1 MLKIVVDENS
11 KGPAI
16 LVLEGQVIGPWVREL
31 ECACEPILASGSGLS
46 LDLRS
51 VSFLSREGVRLL
63 WTLRSRRVALL
74 HCSAFVAEQL
84 KSREQAPA

>member
-1 MLKIVVDENS
+1 MLKIVADGSSNS
-11 KGPAI
+11 PVI
-16 LVLEGQVIGPWVREL
+16 LSLEGQVIGPWVGEL
-31 ECACEPILASGSGLS
+31 ERVCEPILASGSGLS

-63 WTLRSRRVALL
+63 CRLRDRRVALL

-84 KSREQAPA
+84 KSLEGASA